1 MRFIWLSFSSFFSK
15 NYNGKLF
22 KFLNQNKKNSS
33 IKIYSLIVCPNEF
46 VNQYRSSYDPKLESI
61 DRTESILKQNTLVII
76 IKNHQHDRFISDL
89 KQLKSN
95 IIDLNLGVGFFFC
108 FFFLNIHLR
117 SRYHSFHIF
126 SYQNNILLIRA
137 SL

>member
-1 MRFIWLSFSSFFSK
+1 MRFIWLSFSTFFRKIITVS
-15 NYNGKLF
+15 Y
-22 KFLNQNKKNSS
+22 LNVWTKIKKNSS